1 METRIR
7 GKRKKKLQLR
17 KREKKEKEP
26 KATANKAD
34 NQTMEKYFKAL
45 NIYFKLKKKYD
56 SRLKKLKQKIFR
68 KDVSWDEKREE
79 FERKITCLKCDKKG
93 GSIFNYEDGIYTAV
107 CGNSTNP
114 CEFNIELKRPKVI
127 FIPDEINEI
136 KDILEIVKQNIIQQ
150 KLNLVFN
157 LEDESTVTEK
167 FNEFRDGY
175 RDGSKHLRTLIGNLN
190 ESLNI
195 EQKETTVH
203 TAKQQFYTTVG
214 QIKQLLNEYKDDNDA
229 AKLNEAVQFY
239 INDIVP
245 LQKLIRENQY
255 AVMEIIGKKTS
266 SFNPTMYRLVKQ
278 KERRQD
284 QELVEEKPKVIQFK
298 TNVKKRKKAETG

>member
-1 METRIR
+1 METRIH
-7 GKRKKKLQLR
+7 GKRKQKLQLR
-17 KREKKEKEP
+17 RKKEKKVES
-26 KATANKAD
+26 KATENKAN
-34 NQTMEKYFKAL
+34 NQTMDKYLKAL

-56 SRLKKLKQKIFR
+56 SRLKKLKQKILK
-68 KDVSWDEKREE
+68 KDVSWNEKREE
-79 FERKITCLKCDKKG
+79 FERRITCLKCDKKG
-93 GSIFNYEDGIYTAV
+93 GTLFNYEDGIYTAV
-107 CGNSTNP
+107 CGNSANP
-114 CEFNIELKRPKVI
+114 CELNIEFKRPKVI

-157 LEDESTVTEK
+157 LEDESAVTAK

-175 RDGSKHLRTLIGNLN
+175 RDGSKHLRVLIENLN

-195 EQKETTVH
+195 EQKETTLH
-203 TAKQQFYTTVG
+203 KAKQQFYTTVG
-214 QIKQLLNEYKDDNDA
+214 VIKKLLNEYKDDNDT

-239 INDIVP
+239 INDIIP

-255 AVMEIIGKKTS
+255 AVMEVIGKKKS

-278 KERRQD
+278 KVRRQD

-298 TNVKKRKKAETG
+298 INVKKRKKAET